1 MMHLL
6 LVSVIVLGEGGGGGG
21 EFEHMNS
28 LNQPRTCECN
38 AIPLPR
44 SWLNSF
50 FPSTFRVNT
59 TMGANTPFPS
69 FLFPIIVT
77 CARDPLQEEE
87 EEAAKPPLLP
97 SCPRRPEH
105 SPQTDEDALQFNP
118 GPATLSCT
126 DSIAR
131 PTTHFL
137 TSTPIPQTLLN
148 SFRNFKIPQ
157 ASQTVRVCKLHSQI

>member
-6 LVSVIVLGEGGGGGG
+6 LVSVIVLGEGGGGG
-21 EFEHMNS
+21 EFEHMNP

-77 CARDPLQEEE
+77 RARDPLQEEE
-87 EEAAKPPLLP
+87 GAAKPPLLP
-97 SCPRRPEH
+97 SCRRPEH
-105 SPQTDEDALQFNP
+105 SPQTEEDALQFNP

-126 DSIAR
+126 DSIAGA
-131 PTTHFL
+131 TTHFL

-148 SFRNFKIPQ
+148 SFRNFKVPR